1 MLQNVQ
7 SRDFLQIRKINV
19 TDTICTMKTVHRVI
33 HLWHLSVMR
42 NYLIVRIL
50 RVTREKRRIGGK
62 GKGRGIGES
71 KLYSLFPFALSPVLF
86 FADLVFMDPTFF
98 GIFVCGPLQSFV
110 VNVFTSGIAYVAGIW
125 NGRGK
130 LKGFFCA
137 RETRDRGFPRVSL
150 PPKQLPFRPLS
161 NACHAGY
168 IKQ

>member
-1 MLQNVQ
+1 
-7 SRDFLQIRKINV
+7 
-19 TDTICTMKTVHRVI
+19 
-33 HLWHLSVMR
+33 MR

-110 VNVFTSGIAYVAGIW
+110 VNVFTSGIAYVAGI
-125 NGRGK
+125 
-130 LKGFFCA
+130 
-137 RETRDRGFPRVSL
+137 
-150 PPKQLPFRPLS
+150 
-161 NACHAGY
+161 
-168 IKQ
+168 